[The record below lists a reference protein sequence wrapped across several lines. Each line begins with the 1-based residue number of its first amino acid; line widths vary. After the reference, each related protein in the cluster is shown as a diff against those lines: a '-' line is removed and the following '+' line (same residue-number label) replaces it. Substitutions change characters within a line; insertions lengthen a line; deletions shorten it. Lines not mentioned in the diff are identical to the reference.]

1 MNKFFGIESGKGSHN
16 TVYIFGIKIKY
27 LKSYLRNMKKE
38 FVTYEKPE
46 DVPVATG
53 ILRDFQM
60 GNFAVLKYFDKF
72 CKENKLSYWLDFG
85 TLLGAVRHGGFIPWD
100 DDIDLGM
107 LRDDY
112 EKLVDLLKD
121 NENLEIG
128 FSTNG
133 RNKCFIKIK
142 HKLFK
147 DTFVDIFPYDI
158 YHSKTNDEEK
168 IKLHNLVS
176 KYSKKLKYSFMKEEN
191 RAKLREKFA
200 KITKEKFLENK
211 IYDKSIEPSI
221 FWGIDFPHSW
231 KNRVYDW
238 ENIFPLSE
246 ISFEGHKFFAPAN
259 VDHVLS
265 NVYGDYMKLPKDVYP
280 RHMHLL
286 GLSDEEKE
294 SLYELIEKGKNL

>member
-1 MNKFFGIESGKGSHN
+1 MNKFFGIESSKGSHN

-38 FVTYEKPE
+38 FITYEKPE

-53 ILRDFQM
+53 LLRDFQL
-60 GNFAVLKYFDKF
+60 GNLAVLKCFDKF
-72 CKENKLSYWLDFG
+72 CRENNLSYWLDFG

-112 EKLVDLLKD
+112 EKLIELLKND
-121 NENLEIG
+121 DNLEAR

-133 RNKCFIKIK
+133 RNKCFVKVK
-142 HKLFK
+142 HKFFAH
-147 DTFVDIFPYDI
+147 TFVDIFPYDY
-158 YHSKTNDEEK
+158 YHAKTNDEEK
-168 IKLHNLVS
+168 VSLHNLVK
-176 KYSKKLKYSFMKEEN
+176 KYSQKLKYSFIKEKN
-191 RAKLREKFA
+191 TNKLREKFL
-200 KITKEKFLENK
+200 KITKEIFLKNN
-211 IYDKSIEPSI
+211 IVDKTMQPSI

-238 ENIFPLSE
+238 EKIFPLSE
-246 ISFEGHKFFAPAN
+246 IDFEGYKFKAPA
-259 VDHVLS
+259 DPDFVLK

-286 GLSDEEKE
+286 GMDKKEKE
-294 SLYELIEKGKNL
+294 GLQQLIDSLKK